1 MQDFKH
7 LTSKERRRKDPPR
20 NAFKRLESASPEES
34 KPRKKSL
41 RVLLPALAAL
51 IAAYPVFSPVF
62 SGKTAVSSDKE
73 ESSPTAKLPRDL
85 DIFSSFRLGAGLFPS
100 ARLDGDRLTAP
111 IPEGGTVVFAVDT
124 VIQERVKQVMAQF
137 DVPYGVFVAIEPRTG
152 RVLAMASHS
161 AASPGWEE
169 RSFYGVYPMA
179 SLFKI
184 ITATAA
190 LEQGKVNPDTVIPY
204 NGGSYS
210 ESARYWSTL
219 PKRGAQEMD
228 LTTAMGKSV
237 NPVFGRVAS
246 DIAGREAVLRCA
258 ERYGF
263 NHYLLP
269 GTPVQPSKAEHPLTD
284 DDLRLMGAGLGR
296 EVKISPVHAAVMM
309 AAIANGGT
317 MLAPS
322 LVDEIRNAKGNV
334 TYAHQPRTIRSI
346 AAPEVAAQ
354 LTQMLSTTVTSG
366 TSRRAFHDS
375 RGRPKIA
382 NVNIAAKTG
391 SINGTDPEGHY
402 SWFAAYAPVEN
413 PRIALAALV
422 INQDKWK
429 IKASYL
435 GEQALEAFFMRGT
448 GTGLSPVEGSQAAS
462 GDQGPGNQH

>member
-1 MQDFKH
+1 
-7 LTSKERRRKDPPR
+7 
-20 NAFKRLESASPEES
+20 
-34 KPRKKSL
+34 
-41 RVLLPALAAL
+41 
-51 IAAYPVFSPVF
+51 
-62 SGKTAVSSDKE
+62 
-73 ESSPTAKLPRDL
+73 
-85 DIFSSFRLGAGLFPS
+85 
-100 ARLDGDRLTAP
+100 
-111 IPEGGTVVFAVDT
+111 VVFAVDP

-152 RVLAMASHS
+152 RVLAMAAHS

-169 RSFYGVYPMA
+169 RAFYGVYPMA

-190 LEQGKVNPDTVIPY
+190 LEQGKVTPDTVIPY
-204 NGGSYS
+204 NGGNYS

-219 PKRGAQEMD
+219 PRRGAHEMD

-322 LVDEIRNAKGNV
+322 LVDEIRDAKGKV
-334 TYAHQPRTIRSI
+334 TYTHQPRTIRSI
-346 AAPEVAAQ
+346 AVPEVAAQ
-354 LTQMLSTTVTSG
+354 LAQMLSTTVTTG

-375 RGRPKIA
+375 HGRPKLG
-382 NVNIAAKTG
+382 NVKIAAKTG

-413 PRIALAALV
+413 PQIALAALV

-435 GEQALEAFFMRGT
+435 GQQALEAFFLQEPGT
-448 GTGLSPVEGSQAAS
+448 GR
-462 GDQGPGNQH
+462 QGPGKQH